1 MILTIAGA
9 DFSGANIGTNTTVK
23 VTYKGSG
30 VTNQTQYIERGTD
43 FNVTITLKT
52 DYTYNSL
59 SITVGGSTITG
70 YTATDNGNGT
80 ISLSIPGNLIT
91 GAVSITV
98 NATYN
103 GSGETEPEE
112 PGTGGGSGDSG
123 ETITGTLQLFS
134 GAVSVVY
141 GENYYR
147 PANANT
153 TRMNSSSV
161 TEPTGVYVEYGYA
174 ITLTGVSGLRFD
186 YIYAESAGPNSND
199 KRVNA
204 IKGVGTASNFNASDY
219 FPLNKTGE
227 SNTITITNNL
237 GRGYYYHFAI
247 AGPNKNEQLTP
258 SDYNITYKIEPADTT
273 KYTLIQGGINITPNE
288 SVFGSVLGSSDI
300 NYNKR
305 GHTEPAIFIKN
316 GESVTISGLT
326 GLKLDAIW
334 YNSPEMNNANAV
346 GSASNKVSSN
356 YFLLTDGNTDT
367 YTYTN
372 STGSDYYYAFIVR
385 NSDNTNFNASDY
397 TLTIK

>member
-1 MILTIAGA
+1 MGGTTVNNWYKNGKVTIPA
-9 DFSGANIGTNTTVK
+9 NTTV
-23 VTYKGSG
+23 
-30 VTNQTQYIERGTD
+30 
-43 FNVTITLKT
+43 
-52 DYTYNSL
+52 
-59 SITVGGSTITG
+59 TG
-70 YTATDNGNGT
+70 DIKISASATAIN
-80 ISLSIPGNLIT
+80 
-91 GAVSITV
+91 
-98 NATYN
+98 
-103 GSGETEPEE
+103 
-112 PGTGGGSGDSG
+112 TGGGEVVEPENPSTGGDSG

-134 GAVSVVY
+134 GAVSVVS

-147 PANANT
+147 PATANKA
-153 TRMNSSSV
+153 RMNSSSV

-174 ITLTGVSGLRFD
+174 ITLTGVRGLRFD

-199 KRVNA
+199 KHVNA
-204 IKGVGTASNFNASDY
+204 IKGVGTASKFNASDY

-247 AGPNKNEQLTP
+247 AGPNKDEHLTP
-258 SDYNITYKIEPADTT
+258 SDYNITYKIEPASIDNT

-288 SVFGSVLGSSDI
+288 SVFGSVLGSSDV

-346 GSASNKVSSN
+346 DSASNKVTSN
-356 YFLLTDGNTDT
+356 YFFLTDGNTDT